1 MARMV
6 SIYGRKYDII
16 FKYTE
21 INSSGQN
28 SQQLPQPQQTSSQLL
43 R

>member
-1 MARMV
+1 MPDEFVGTARMV

-16 FKYTE
+16 FLE

-28 SQQLPQPQQTSSQLL
+28 SRGLLQLQ
-43 R
+43 